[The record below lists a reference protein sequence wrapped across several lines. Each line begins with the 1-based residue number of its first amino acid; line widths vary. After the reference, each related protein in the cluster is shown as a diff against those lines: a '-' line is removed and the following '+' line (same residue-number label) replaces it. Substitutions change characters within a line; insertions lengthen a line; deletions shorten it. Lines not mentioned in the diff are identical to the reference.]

1 MKHVLLLMIL
11 SCTSLFMQAQDLFVE
26 AENFKTK
33 GGWIV
38 DQQFMDLMGSSY
50 LMAHGKGIPVA
61 DANTEVTFSNKGV
74 YKVFVRTF
82 NWTSPWSD
90 KEGPG
95 KFKLKVGDITLSKI
109 LGATGNKWEW
119 QEVGEVKI
127 VSKNTSIS
135 LLDLTG
141 FNGRCDAIYFTKRG
155 EAPTNDISELNVFR
169 NKKLG
174 VKANSAKKYD
184 FVVVGGGV
192 AGMCAAVAA
201 ARDGLKVA
209 LINDRP
215 ILGGCNSSEIRVHL
229 GGRINLKPYANIG
242 NMVRE
247 FGHSKGGN
255 AKPADNYE
263 DKKKQQFIDAEN
275 NITLFASTRAIGV
288 KMKGKQIK
296 SVLTK
301 HIETGEELLF
311 EAPIFSDCTGDG
323 TIGALAGADF
333 RMGRESKAEHNED
346 QAPVKEDKMTMGASV
361 QWYSKEANSPKSF
374 PEFEYGLGFNETSIQ
389 KVTMGE
395 WTWETGMNFDQI
407 KDFERVRDYGMAV
420 VFSNWSFL
428 KNHSSVKAKYANKEL
443 DWVAYI
449 AGKRESRRLLG
460 DLILTENDVLDNVK
474 YEDGSASSSWTID
487 LHYPSPANTKHFPG
501 AEFKSISTHKPIHH
515 YPIPYRCLYS
525 RNIDNLFMAG
535 RNISVTHVALGTTR
549 VMRTTAMLGEVVGMA
564 ASICHKNESL
574 PRSVYTSYLDELK
587 TKMEKGAGKTN
598 LPDNQKFNLGG
609 SLGEQK
615 K

>member
-1 MKHVLLLMIL
+1 MKKVLFLILGSLLVL
-11 SCTSLFMQAQDLFVE
+11 CVQANGLLVE
-26 AENFKTK
+26 TENFRTK
-33 GGWIV
+33 GGWTV

-61 DANTEVTFSNKGV
+61 DATTEVVFPDKGT

-95 KFKLKVGDITLSKI
+95 KFKIKVGDVTLSKT
-109 LGATGNKWEW
+109 LGTTGNKWEW
-119 QEVGEVKI
+119 QEAGEVKI
-127 VSKNTSIS
+127 ANKNTSIS
-135 LLDLTG
+135 LIDLTG
-141 FNGRCDAIYFTKRG
+141 FNGRCDAIYFTKEG
-155 EAPTNDISELNVFR
+155 KSPTNDIAELNLFR
-169 NKKLG
+169 NKQLG
-174 VKANSAKKYD
+174 IKAKSAKKYD

-229 GGRINLKPYANIG
+229 GGWINLKPYPNIG

-247 FGHSKGGN
+247 FGHTKKGN
-255 AKPADNYE
+255 AKPAENYADE
-263 DKKKQQFIDAEN
+263 KKQQFVDAEN
-275 NITLFASTRAIGV
+275 NITLFASTRAIAV
-288 KMKGKQIK
+288 EMKGKQIK
-296 SVLTK
+296 SVVTK
-301 HIETGEELLF
+301 HIETGEELVF
-311 EAPIFSDCTGDG
+311 EAPLFSDCTGDG
-323 TIGALAGADF
+323 TIGYLAGADF
-333 RMGRESKAEHNED
+333 RMGRESKAEHNEN

-361 QWYSKEANSPKSF
+361 QWYSKKTDSPKSF
-374 PEFEYGLGFNETSIQ
+374 PEFDYELGFNEKTIQ

-420 VFSNWSFL
+420 IFSNWSFL
-428 KNHSSVKAKYANKEL
+428 KNHSSVKEKYANREL

-460 DLILTENDVLDNVK
+460 DHILTENDVLDNVQ
-474 YEDGSASSSWTID
+474 YEDASVSTSWSID
-487 LHYPSPANTKHFPG
+487 LHYPSPSNTKHFPG
-501 AEFKSISTHKPIHH
+501 AEFKSVSTHKYIHP
-515 YPIPYRCLYS
+515 YAIPYRCLYS
-525 RNIDNLFMAG
+525 RNIENLFMAG
-535 RNISVTHVALGTTR
+535 RNISVTHVALGTVR

-564 ASICHKNESL
+564 ASVCHKNESL
-574 PRSVYTSYLDELK
+574 PRSVYTKHLEELK
-587 TKMEKGAGKTN
+587 TKMEKGAGKTDV
-598 LPDNQKFNLGG
+598 PDNQNFNKGG
-609 SLGEQK
+609 SLGERK